1 MTPRPP
7 KIHAPLEYEFDEVL
21 EAIADE
27 FKPGIKS
34 ATARPFVKWAGGKR
48 SIVPELLARMP
59 ETYKTYC
66 ELFLGGAALY
76 YAVRPQQS
84 YLSDINFPLV
94 LTYLAVRD
102 KVDELIAELKIH
114 ATKHNKD
121 YYYKQRIRLSQEHT
135 ASKIGALLIYLNKSC
150 YNGLY
155 RVNKSG
161 EYNVPMGSYTDP
173 AILDEE
179 NLRAA
184 SQALKGA
191 EIHQHPFSQAPIREG
206 NFYYLD
212 PPYHK
217 TFSSYDGSGFG
228 DKDHQGLAQ
237 FCKRLDTAGAHF
249 MLSNS
254 DTPFIRKLYAGY
266 NIEQVQ
272 AGRFVSCKGTGRGKE
287 TELIIR
293 NYHGR
298 RESPADGQ
306 SA

>member
-179 NLRAA
+179 NLRAYA
-184 SQALKGA
+184 INVIVFMDIG
-191 EIHQHPFSQAPIREG
+191 
-206 NFYYLD
+206 
-212 PPYHK
+212 K
-217 TFSSYDGSGFG
+217 TIGQITTDNPGVRRAAFLIGLGCKSHFLGKLG
-228 DKDHQGLAQ
+228 DVV
-237 FCKRLDTAGAHF
+237 F
-249 MLSNS
+249 
-254 DTPFIRKLYAGY
+254 
-266 NIEQVQ
+266 
-272 AGRFVSCKGTGRGKE
+272 
-287 TELIIR
+287 
-293 NYHGR
+293 
-298 RESPADGQ
+298 Q
-306 SA
+306 SHR